1 MDDVRQ
7 FGDCL
12 RYELTGR
19 DFSELFDIDL
29 GAKPVDARRKQSL
42 QRELASL
49 VEAEIIPRLMLAHR
63 PEPVVQQCNILPD
76 SEQIAAFAVLVL
88 ALGDDGL
95 EAGVTDLL
103 GSGLSLDSLLL
114 DLLAPTARHLGV
126 LWEED
131 HCDFV
136 DVTRAMGRLH
146 RILRD
151 LTQRVGAEA
160 EASPQARAILLLPC
174 PGDSHSFGV
183 AVVERFFVAA
193 GWDVTCPGTRP
204 DGELQVIARD
214 GWFDV
219 VGLSLA
225 SEVLVPRVTETIAAL
240 RRHSRNPAIRV
251 IVGGAA
257 FAGKPELFREVG
269 ADAASDDARR
279 APALA
284 ESLLDLPARPC

>member
-7 FGDCL
+7 VGDCL
-12 RYELTGR
+12 RYEISGR

-29 GAKPVDARRKQSL
+29 GIRPVDARRKQTL
-42 QRELASL
+42 QKDLASL

-63 PEPVVQQCNILPD
+63 PEPVAPPCNILPD
-76 SEQIAAFAVLVL
+76 ADQIAAFAVLML
-88 ALGDDGL
+88 APGEDGV
-95 EAGVTDLL
+95 EAGVADLL
-103 GSGLSLDSLLL
+103 GSGLALDSLLL
-114 DLLAPTARHLGV
+114 DLLAPTARHLGI

-146 RILRD
+146 RIMRD
-151 LTQRVGAEA
+151 LTQRVGGEP
-160 EASPQARAILLLPC
+160 EISPQARSILLLPC

-183 AVVERFFVAA
+183 AVVERFFMAA
-193 GWDVTCPGTRP
+193 GWEVTCPGTRP
-204 DGELQVIARD
+204 DSELQVLARG

-225 SEVLVPRVTETIAAL
+225 SEVLLPKIAETIAAL
-240 RRHSRNPAIRV
+240 RRHSRNPALRV
-251 IVGGAA
+251 IVGGAV
-257 FAGKPELFREVG
+257 FAADPELFRQVG
-269 ADAASDDARR
+269 ADASTTDARR

-284 ESLLDLPARPC
+284 ESLLDLPAIPC